1 MKRLFFAMAIL
12 PCVFIACTSASH
24 KEDSVAEMTMNEVAS
39 AKQEDAML
47 TAPGDAISGS
57 VANNET
63 NSAAPDEVPASV
75 VVDWDKKIIKT
86 ANVTLE
92 VKNNGEYADYIRTLI
107 KKHGGYIFKEDNSVA
122 DDKQETSIVIKVPV
136 LQFENLVNGLV
147 TKDVKQ
153 LQRGITSEDVTGSII
168 DIKARLATRKATRD
182 KYLEFLQKAGK
193 VEDVLKVQQ
202 EINNIQEDIESA
214 EARLAQL
221 SGEAKY
227 STINLVYFEPGSGYS
242 YYGGKAGFGA
252 RVITALKNGGKIFAD
267 IFIGIVTLWPL
278 WVGAGL
284 VLFIIKKFKRK
295 RTSVLKKNL

>member
-202 EINNIQEDIESA
+202 EINNIQ
-214 EARLAQL
+214 
-221 SGEAKY
+221 
-227 STINLVYFEPGSGYS
+227 
-242 YYGGKAGFGA
+242 
-252 RVITALKNGGKIFAD
+252 
-267 IFIGIVTLWPL
+267 
-278 WVGAGL
+278 
-284 VLFIIKKFKRK
+284 
-295 RTSVLKKNL
+295 